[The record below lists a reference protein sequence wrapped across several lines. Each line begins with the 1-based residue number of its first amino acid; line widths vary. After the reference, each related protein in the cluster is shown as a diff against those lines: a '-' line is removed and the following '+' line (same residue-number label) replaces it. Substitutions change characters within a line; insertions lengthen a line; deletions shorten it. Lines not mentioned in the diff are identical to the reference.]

1 MGLTGAFSIFVRG
14 ILRRATS
21 RSVMNKVLN
30 NGGFYLTGRCV
41 VWYKKNGYCPKI
53 SSRTVVPGERTGVR
67 GKGPEAR
74 RE

>member
-1 MGLTGAFSIFVRG
+1 MGLTGAFSIFAEG

-30 NGGFYLTGRCV
+30 DAGFYLTGRRV

-53 SSRTVVPGERTGVR
+53 SSRSVVPGERTGVR
-67 GKGPEAR
+67 GKGPAGVR
-74 RE
+74 L